1 MGIEVEWYYVKEEK
15 VLLAKNY
22 TNWGSYSLTADV
34 ASDGIDNDG
43 DGIID
48 SDDPD
53 EAGDARKLAMKAA
66 VLKISEN
73 IINDIVS
80 TW

>member
-1 MGIEVEWYYVKEEK
+1 MQKI
-15 VLLAKNY
+15 LLNKNY
-22 TNWGSYSLTADV
+22 TNWGSYSLTVDV

-43 DGIID
+43 DGKID

-53 EAGDARKLAMKAA
+53 ESGDARKLAMKAA
-66 VLKISEN
+66 VMKISEN

>member
-1 MGIEVEWYYVKEEK
+1 MCVKRK
-15 VLLAKNY
+15 RLLLKITPA
-22 TNWGSYSLTADV
+22 YSLTVDV
-34 ASDGIDNDG
+34 ASDGIDNDR
-43 DGIID
+43 DGKVD

-53 EAGDARKLAMKAA
+53 ESGDPRQLAMKAA
-66 VLKISEN
+66 VTKISES

>member
-1 MGIEVEWYYVKEEK
+1 M
-15 VLLAKNY
+15 
-22 TNWGSYSLTADV
+22 DV

-43 DGIID
+43 DGKVD

-53 EAGDARKLAMKAA
+53 ESGDARQLAMRAA
-66 VLKISEN
+66 VIKISEN

>member
-1 MGIEVEWYYVKEEK
+1 MCIRD
-15 VLLAKNY
+15 
-22 TNWGSYSLTADV
+22 S
-34 ASDGIDNDG
+34 GIDNDG
-43 DGIID
+43 DGKID

-53 EAGDARKLAMKAA
+53 ESGDARELAMKAA
-66 VLKISEN
+66 VIKISES